1 MPIAKAALIKMVA
14 YSGAGLAVAGSAGFV
29 MQQQRQPS
37 PAPVAIATP
46 AVAAPAA
53 PAVTELTAEAPVASA
68 LPEAPETQAALDT
81 SPLALRE
88 IELTS
93 SPVTL
98 PENDPASA
106 DFGGQAQLLQAQAEL
121 PVAEGDTPEGTA
133 ETASDECAISLTAES
148 QAAAMVDLSLSAPCY
163 AGERVAIH
171 HEGMVFSELTD
182 DEGQLSVAVPALAE
196 FAIFVAVFQDGE
208 GASADTEVS
217 SLAFYDRS
225 VLQWQ
230 GATGLELHALEYGA
244 AYEEP
249 GHVWSGAPQDIT
261 VAATGEGGFLT
272 QLGNP
277 ELPQARMVQVYSFP
291 LGIARKAGDID
302 LSVEVQVTEDNCG
315 GDVTGQ
321 VIHVAEAQ
329 FGSFHDLNV
338 TMPACDATGD
348 YLLLKNLLDDL
359 KIAAN

>member
-14 YSGAGLAVAGSAGFV
+14 YSGAGLVVAGSAGFV
-29 MQQQRQPS
+29 MQQHN
-37 PAPVAIATP
+37 
-46 AVAAPAA
+46 APAA
-53 PAVTELTAEAPVASA
+53 PAAAVVAPAESPAEFPTAAAVAKPVAA
-68 LPEAPETQAALDT
+68 PLPAAPTAQPTLAAD
-81 SPLALRE
+81 PLALRE

-93 SPVTL
+93 SPVIL
-98 PENDPASA
+98 PASDPASP
-106 DFGGQAQLLQAQAEL
+106 DFGGKAQLLQAQAEGA
-121 PVAEGDTPEGTA
+121 VAEDADAAPAASADEAGDCPV
-133 ETASDECAISLTAES
+133 SLAVEA
-148 QAAAMVDLSLSAPCY
+148 QAAAMVGLTLSAPCY

-171 HEGMVFSELTD
+171 HEGMVFSDLTD
-182 DEGQLSVAVPALAE
+182 EAGDLAVTVPALAE

-208 GASADTEVS
+208 GASADTEVT

-230 GATGLELHALEYGA
+230 GKTGLELHALEYGA
-244 AYEEP
+244 GYEEP
-249 GHVWSGAPQDIT
+249 GHVWSGAPQDMT

-272 QLGNP
+272 LLGNP
-277 ELPQARMVQVYSFP
+277 ELPQARMAQVYSFP

-302 LSVEVQVTEDNCG
+302 LSVEVRVTEQNCG
-315 GDVTGQ
+315 RDVTGQ

-338 TMPACDATGD
+338 TMPDCDATGD

-359 KIAAN
+359 KIAAK